1 MRTATYIR
9 IFTFFIWTLCTDIY
23 FAQDIRLHGSGIQSN
38 RNIEIFGSAI
48 VDTSAIDSLITLI
61 LEDYHVAGVSTSV
74 IRNNNIVWNRSY
86 GFANIEKWI
95 PVTDTTAFMLAS
107 VSKTITGAALLKL
120 WEQGLFYLDDDIND
134 YMPFRIV
141 NPYFPDS
148 VITFR
153 MLLTHT
159 SSLKDNWDVMFSTYV
174 PGDTPIRLD
183 EYVRSYFL
191 PGGYYYNA
199 TKNFY
204 NWKPGKSWSYCN
216 HNFVLIGYLVSV
228 ISDLPFDQ
236 YCRDSLFLP
245 MHMNRTSWFL
255 SGLDTNTVA
264 MPYSYN
270 GVKYVPY
277 GHFGYA
283 DYPAGALRS
292 STRDLARFLTMFLSG
307 GELDDVQI
315 LQKNTIDTI
324 ATIQYPA
331 IISNQGLTWFRAQH
345 GSRMVWEHSGGDQ
358 GVRTKIGLCKQDSSA
373 VIVLTNGESTTASET
388 IYGILWDAVST
399 LTTVEQSVV
408 SHAYPDDFWLERNY
422 PNPFNGITV
431 VQFRVSQS
439 TRLTARIYDITGRLL
454 TTSFEEKHFLP
465 GSYSIMWDCTDWKGN
480 EVNSGI
486 YFCRVESDNSS
497 QVIKLILLR

>member
-1 MRTATYIR
+1 MCI
-9 IFTFFIWTLCTDIY
+9 LCADIY
-23 FAQDIRLHGSGIQSN
+23 FAQDTMLHGLVNQSD
-38 RNIEIFGSAI
+38 RHSEICDSAI
-48 VDTSAIDSLITLI
+48 VSTSTIDSLITLI
-61 LEDYHVAGVSTSV
+61 MEDYHVAGVSTSV

-86 GFANIEKWI
+86 GFANIKNWI

-120 WEQGLFYLDDDIND
+120 WEQGLFNLDDNIND
-134 YMPFRIV
+134 YMPIRIV
-141 NPYFPDS
+141 NPYCPDS

-216 HNFVLIGYLVSV
+216 HNFVLIGYLVSM
-228 ISDLPFDQ
+228 ISNIPFDQ

-245 MHMNRTSWFL
+245 IHMNRTSWFL

-264 MPYSYN
+264 MPYTYN

-307 GELDDVQI
+307 GELDEMQL
-315 LQKNTIDTI
+315 LQKKTIDTI
-324 ATIQYPA
+324 ATIQYPS
-331 IISNQGLTWFRAQH
+331 IISNQGLTWFRAQQ
-345 GSRMVWEHSGGDQ
+345 GSRTVWEHSGGDQ
-358 GVRTKIGLCKQDSSA
+358 GVRTKIGFCRQDSSA

-388 IYGILWDAVST
+388 IYSILWDAVST
-399 LTTVEQSVV
+399 LTAVEPSVI
-408 SHAYPDDFWLERNY
+408 SDASPADFLLEQNY

-431 VQFRVSQS
+431 VQVHVSQS
-439 TRLTARIYDITGRLL
+439 THLTARIYDIAGRLL
-454 TTSFEEKHFLP
+454 TTCFEGKHFLP

-480 EVNSGI
+480 EANSGI
-486 YFCRVESDNSS
+486 YFCRVESENSS